1 MHPEELLRQNLP
13 LVERIVER
21 VCRRA
26 NVVGADVEDFASI
39 AKIALIE
46 NDYAILRGYE
56 GRAPLAAFL
65 AVIIQRLLADEWIR
79 TLGRWRP
86 SSQARRLGDA
96 GVMIE
101 KLVRREQRPVEA
113 VLPIVRA
120 VDPSMTRARIEEI
133 AAQLPEQVRRPRA
146 VELDDAVAEVAVAH
160 DTADAGVLEGE
171 ARRVAARA
179 ATVVRSTMQSLD
191 AEDRLI
197 LRFRFVDDLG
207 IADIARM
214 LQLPQRPLYRRIEAL
229 LTRLRGALT
238 DAAIQ
243 GEDLP
248 ELLRG
253 ADLLD
258 EDFGLRNGKTGT
270 ASQTS
275 VEGVG

>member
-86 SSQARRLGDA
+86 SAQARRLGDA

-113 VLPIVRA
+113 VLPIVQA

>member
-26 NVVGADVEDFASI
+26 NVVGADVEDFASVV
-39 AKIALIE
+39 KIALIE

-86 SSQARRLGDA
+86 SAQARRLGDA
-96 GVMIE
+96 AVMIE
-101 KLVRREQRPVEA
+101 KLVRREQRPVDA

-146 VELDDAVAEVAVAH
+146 VELDDDVADVAVAH
-160 DTADAGVLEGE
+160 DTADAGVLEGD
-171 ARRVAARA
+171 ARRMAARA

-197 LRFRFVDDLG
+197 LRFRFVDNLG

-238 DAAIQ
+238 NADIK

-275 VEGVG
+275 AEGVV